1 MALTQTLFQ
10 RASAAPHASRMAGV
24 DVFWSRLV
32 CVKRPLYVKGPQSL
46 MMMLAPPTK
55 ATQKSQQVGTFIE
68 ALFT

>member
-10 RASAAPHASRMAGV
+10 RATAAPHASRMAGV

-46 MMMLAPPTK
+46 MMMLEPTK
-55 ATQKSQQVGTFIE
+55 ATQKSQQVGAFIE